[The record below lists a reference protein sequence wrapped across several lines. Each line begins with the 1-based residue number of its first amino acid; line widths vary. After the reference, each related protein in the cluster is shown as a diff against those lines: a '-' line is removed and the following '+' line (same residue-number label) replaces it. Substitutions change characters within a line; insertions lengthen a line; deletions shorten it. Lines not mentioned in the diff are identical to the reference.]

1 MVFCK
6 KMGQECNIY
15 VVSSTYCP
23 IEIVSN
29 HMNLIENIREG
40 LRSVQANML
49 RSVLTALIVAIGIMA
64 LVGML
69 TTIDGIEHSVN
80 ESLSS
85 LGVNTFDINSKTNR
99 GSSSQGVVQ
108 KTYPQIRMNEAFR
121 FIDEYP
127 VNSTISLHSYLSQ
140 IAEVKRLSNKTNPNI
155 SVVGTNDEYF
165 AIKGLEFQYGRG
177 FTKLEVDYG
186 SQVAVIGYK
195 VYKTLFPDNDNPIG
209 QEINFLGAQFKVIGL
224 LKEKGQLSEDNYDN
238 MVLIPIVKA
247 NQMAGGRG
255 LWYELTVGIS
265 DPTQMDYAM
274 GEAIGVMRRIRQDQV
289 GRENSFELEKSETL
303 AQELE
308 SITGGLRM
316 AGFGIGFITLL
327 GASIAL
333 MNIML
338 VSVTERTR
346 EVGVRKALGATPLRI
361 RQQFV
366 IEAIVVCV
374 LGGITGVI
382 LGIII
387 GNLVARL
394 MSVDVFVVPWTEML
408 LGMIVCIVVGLISGY
423 YPAHKASKL
432 DPIESLRFE

>member
-1 MVFCK
+1 
-6 KMGQECNIY
+6 
-15 VVSSTYCP
+15 
-23 IEIVSN
+23 
-29 HMNLIENIREG
+29 MNLIENFKEG

-49 RSVLTALIVAIGIMA
+49 RSVLTALIVAIGITA

-80 ESLSS
+80 ESLAN

-99 GSSSQGVVQ
+99 GASSQGVAQ

-121 FIDEYP
+121 FIDEYN
-127 VNSTISLHSYLSQ
+127 VTSTISLSAYLTQ
-140 IAEVKRLSNKTNPNI
+140 IAEVKRLSNKTNPNV
-155 SVVGTNDEYF
+155 SVVGSNEEYF
-165 AIKGLEFQYGRG
+165 ALKGLDFISGRG
-177 FTKLEVDYG
+177 FSRIEIDYG
-186 SQVAVIGYK
+186 TPVAVLGYK
-195 VYKTLFPDNDNPIG
+195 VFTTLFPDDKQNGGGAIG
-209 QEINFLGAQFKVIGL
+209 QEVNFMGAQFKVIGV

-238 MVLIPIVKA
+238 MVIIPVIKA
-247 NQMAGGRG
+247 NQMAQGRG
-255 LWYELTVGIS
+255 LWYDMTVGIS
-265 DPTQMDYAM
+265 DPSQMEIAM
-274 GEAIGVMRRIRQDQV
+274 GEATGLMRRIRNDQI

-308 SITGGLRM
+308 SITSGLRM

-366 IEAIVVCV
+366 IEAIVVCL
-374 LGGITGVI
+374 LGGVTGVI
-382 LGIII
+382 LGILI
-387 GNLVARL
+387 GNLLARL
-394 MSVDVFVVPWTEML
+394 MNIDAFVIPWAEML
-408 LGMIVCIVVGLISGY
+408 LGMVVCVFVGLISGY
-423 YPAHKASKL
+423 YPASKASKL